1 MFQTDYR
8 QFAQDFVMNAEVRSN
23 SAASA
28 IAELQENEED
38 VYFSSYGHY
47 GIHEEMIKV
56 RKRAQACLPLY
67 KDRGRADGP

>member
-56 RKRAQACLPLY
+56 RK
-67 KDRGRADGP
+67 